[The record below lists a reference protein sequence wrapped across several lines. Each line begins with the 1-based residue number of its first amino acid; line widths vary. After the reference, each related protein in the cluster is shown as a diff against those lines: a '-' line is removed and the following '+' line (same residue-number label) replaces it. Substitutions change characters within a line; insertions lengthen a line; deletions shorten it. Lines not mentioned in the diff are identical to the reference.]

1 MFSLHNEPLAFVGNR
16 WLKRA
21 FDIFLSLGVIVFI
34 FPIVLLVFGP
44 LIKLS
49 SPGPIFFRQKRS
61 GLNGRVFYC
70 LKFRSMRMNAECDKL
85 QATRND
91 PRKTRVGEFM
101 RRTNIDELPQFIN
114 VLIGDMS
121 VVGPRPHMLEHTK
134 IYSDLI
140 GNYMLRHFVKP
151 GITGFAQ
158 VTGFRGETRELWQM
172 QERVRRDIYYVEH
185 WTFAFDLWIIFR
197 TIVNFGE
204 SKAY

>member
-1 MFSLHNEPLAFVGNR
+1 
-16 WLKRA
+16 
-21 FDIFLSLGVIVFI
+21 
-34 FPIVLLVFGP
+34 
-44 LIKLS
+44 
-49 SPGPIFFRQKRS
+49 
-61 GLNGRVFYC
+61 
-70 LKFRSMRMNAECDKL
+70 MRMNAECDKL